1 MPRFFFSIIGDVCD
15 LIAFFIPEN
24 SSCYEEAF
32 VHGGYT
38 HHDTLSNYILFITNF
53 LDVTSS
59 ILYLYLKPCDD
70 VIDNGTY
77 IPDVILK
84 EVKLFMLLT
93 RLS

>member
-1 MPRFFFSIIGDVCD
+1 MSQ
-15 LIAFFIPEN
+15 AQFFICSWNP
-24 SSCYEEAF
+24 
-32 VHGGYT
+32 
-38 HHDTLSNYILFITNF
+38 
-53 LDVTSS
+53 
-59 ILYLYLKPCDD
+59 DD